1 MTAGFRFRIGGNRN
15 YLRNLRA
22 RTTHKGVLR
31 PVGAPQEGSI
41 EFDYINF
48 LSADAFSRSQ

>member
-1 MTAGFRFRIGGNRN
+1 MIAGFWSHNGGNRN

-31 PVGAPQEGSI
+31 PSGGPLTRAHKNLITST
-41 EFDYINF
+41 FCLLMRF
-48 LSADAFSRSQ
+48 